1 MMKKVLLLAAIIM
14 MILLVSPAR
23 IFAQASDP
31 ASIVTAFNAAVLD
44 PAAQMGMITDDVVIK
59 IVPPPAG
66 SPGVWT
72 GKAEAQNFFAFVK
85 GKNVHRDLVGS
96 WQVTGDTVTGTVM
109 VTNSDFAAWNVGAV
123 QHQLDFVVQ
132 DGKIKSF
139 ITTMAPSER
148 PRVMAA
154 AQAFAAAHGGPAPTG
169 MPQTGAGDPV
179 ELLLPSLLLAALG
192 LVSAGFTVRRVV
204 VRRS

>member
-1 MMKKVLLLAAIIM
+1 MKRVLLIAAGIM
-14 MILLVSPAR
+14 MMLIVSPAR
-23 IFAQASDP
+23 MFAQAGDP

-66 SPGVWT
+66 TTGVWT

-85 GKNVHRDLVGS
+85 GKNVHRELTGS
-96 WQVTGDTVTGTVM
+96 WQVTGDTVTGTVI
-109 VTNSDFAAWNVGAV
+109 VTNNDFTAWNVGAV

-132 DGKIKSF
+132 GGKIKSF
-139 ITTMAPSER
+139 TTTMAPSER

-154 AQAFAAAHGGPAPTG
+154 AQAYQAAHSGQAPTG
-169 MPQTGAGDPV
+169 MPQTGAGNSTGM
-179 ELLLPSLLLAALG
+179 LLPAMLVIALVF
-192 LVSAGFTVRRVV
+192 LSAGTVVRRRRVV
-204 VRRS
+204 DR

>member
-1 MMKKVLLLAAIIM
+1 M
-14 MILLVSPAR
+14 
-23 IFAQASDP
+23 FAQAGDP

-66 SPGVWT
+66 TTGVWT

-85 GKNVHRDLVGS
+85 GKNVHRELTGS
-96 WQVTGDTVTGTVM
+96 WQVTGDTVTGTVI
-109 VTNSDFAAWNVGAV
+109 VTNNDFTAWNVGAV

-132 DGKIKSF
+132 GGKIKSF
-139 ITTMAPSER
+139 TTTMAPSER

-154 AQAFAAAHGGPAPTG
+154 AQAYQAAHSGQAPTG
-169 MPQTGAGDPV
+169 MPQTGAGNSTGM
-179 ELLLPSLLLAALG
+179 LLPAMLVIALVF
-192 LVSAGFTVRRVV
+192 LSAGTVVRRRRVV
-204 VRRS
+204 DR

>member
-1 MMKKVLLLAAIIM
+1 MMVLIA
-14 MILLVSPAR
+14 SPAH
-23 IFAQASDP
+23 IFAQANDP

-44 PAAQMGMITDDVVIK
+44 PAAEMGMIADDVVIK
-59 IVPPPAG
+59 IVPPPPG

-85 GKNVHRDLVGS
+85 GQNVHRELTGS
-96 WQVTGDTVTGTVM
+96 WQVTGDAVTGTVM
-109 VTNSDFAAWNVGAV
+109 VTNNDFTNWNVGAV

-154 AQAFAAAHGGPAPTG
+154 AQAYQAAHGGQAPTG
-169 MPQTGAGDPV
+169 MPQTGAGDSTD
-179 ELLLPSLLLAALG
+179 LALPAMLVIALFFLSTG
-192 LVSAGFTVRRVV
+192 IIVRR
-204 VRRS
+204 RHGIDLRS